1 MRACVRAWGEA
12 GTSAQARTGISTIT
26 TRIMK
31 TPSSDASSTHS
42 TSIISSLA
50 NSPSVDCRQYGWRGT
65 LSRAPRPAG
74 PVPTQQWQCTHAFR
88 HWTQRHRSLRTTSY
102 ESICAQ
108 SRVSARAMRVCFR
121 VSRFIF
127 STNSNP
133 SLHPRVQDDPTFRM
147 ESQSPMTPFSCK
159 GTCCTFRVPMHC

>member
-1 MRACVRAWGEA
+1 MQADLVPWLQRMARRRECVSACVRAWGEA

-50 NSPSVDCRQYGWRGT
+50 NSPSVDCRQWGWRGT

-108 SRVSARAMRVCFR
+108 SRASARVMMCAFESH
-121 VSRFIF
+121 VSSSPRTQTLLCTRECKTIQ
-127 STNSNP
+127 P
-133 SLHPRVQDDPTFRM
+133 SGWNRSHP
-147 ESQSPMTPFSCK
+147 
-159 GTCCTFRVPMHC
+159 